1 MPVTINGDG
10 TITGA
15 SIIQPLF
22 FGIQDTDQS
31 IPSNSTA
38 FTKLTNFSTGAVT
51 LNTGSSWNA
60 STGRFTVASGQAG
73 TYKIIGVGRLTNL
86 RRQNTMRVG
95 ISKNGAT
102 PTFYMDEITRHNNS
116 PNARWETQTA
126 PVIQI
131 MTLAVG
137 DYVELM
143 MYNGDGSAQDTAKE
157 GTYFSGYR
165 ISELN

>member
-1 MPVTINGDG
+1 MPITINGDG

-38 FTKLTNFSTGAVT
+38 FTKLTNFSTDAVN
-51 LNTGSSWNA
+51 LNTGTSWNA
-60 STGRFTVASGQAG
+60 TTGRFTVASGQAG
-73 TYKIIGVGRLTNL
+73 TYKITGVGRLTGQ
-86 RRQNTMRVG
+86 RRQRTMRVG
-95 ISKNGAT
+95 ISKNGAD
-102 PTFYMDEITRHNNS
+102 PTFYMEEITRHNNS
-116 PNARWETQTA
+116 PSARFEVQTT
-126 PVIQI
+126 VIQI

-143 MYNGDGSAQDTAKE
+143 MHNGETSAQNTGKE

-165 ISELN
+165 LSE